1 MTLHFPDVSSYQAG
15 ISFKGAPVAMVKATE
30 GAGYV
35 SPDYA
40 AAKARAASAGAYLC
54 AYHFLRAGNG
64 AGQADHAHAVAG
76 SVPLMLDMELE
87 GGSLPH
93 VADAVA
99 FITRYRQLG
108 GKCFLLY
115 LPHWYWQQI
124 GSPSLVPLIGLGM
137 LLVSSEYTTYSDTGP
152 GWSGY
157 GGMTPAVWQYTSTA
171 TFNGVH
177 PVDMNAFKGT
187 LPEFISLATTGKKA
201 PVPPPPPPHPAM
213 LPAPA
218 SVSVTPHRAVNA
230 SWAAVQHDGAPV
242 TRYRA
247 ELAKGTPDHP
257 VLPPF
262 YSELTDG
269 THLPPLTVIP
279 EGPVVIRVKAAAD
292 GIDGAFTPWKAVP

>member
-124 GSPSLVPLIGLGM
+124 GSPSLVPLTGLGM
-137 LLVSSEYTTYSDTGP
+137 LLVSSQYTAYSDTGP
-152 GWSGY
+152 GWNAY
-157 GGMTPAVWQYTSTA
+157 GGMTPVVWQYTDKA
-171 TFNGVH
+171 AFNGH
-177 PVDMNAFKGT
+177 SVDFNAFKGT
-187 LPEFISLATTGKKA
+187 LPEFISLVTTGKKA
-201 PVPPPPPPHPAM
+201 PVQQPPPAPHPQF
-213 LPAPA
+213 PVP
-218 SVSVTPHRAVNA
+218 VSLSQTVQPVPVHFGWEPGTPLSPHWRYQVVKWVNGGLGAEVATDVVYTPH
-230 SWAAVQHDGAPV
+230 AAV
-242 TRYRA
+242 
-247 ELAKGTPDHP
+247 
-257 VLPPF
+257 VLPGPGQYAWRVQAAGDSPF
-262 YSELTDG
+262 TG
-269 THLPPLTVIP
+269 W
-279 EGPVVIRVKAAAD
+279 RV
-292 GIDGAFTPWKAVP
+292 FTA